1 MCHMYNASETIFP
14 AFIFKAFPVAGF
26 RNNQGEIKNL
36 PNSKNIGRE
45 MGGLHF
51 LQIRHE
57 K

>member
-1 MCHMYNASETIFP
+1 MCYMYNASETIFP